1 MLCYHHLGYVYKVR
15 DTGTARVGG
24 GVVEDEEKEEK
35 QGGGWKKEG
44 WFLFP
49 PNLKDF
55 LTLGKLGFFVTLA

>member
-1 MLCYHHLGYVYKVR
+1 M
-15 DTGTARVGG
+15 GG